1 MSKKEESGNKPE
13 LKAKIAEEEKDY
25 RMAVFEM
32 TGKLL
37 GKIGE
42 IPNFRPPSY
51 PEQVFSCL
59 NCNDIILYAGH
70 SKPFAG
76 QRMSDFLSI
85 QGHVLGESMACK
97 KCGHDFSV
105 DSRMEANWEQRIL
118 NSPAKSHP

>member
-51 PEQVFSCL
+51 PE
-59 NCNDIILYAGH
+59 
-70 SKPFAG
+70 
-76 QRMSDFLSI
+76 
-85 QGHVLGESMACK
+85 
-97 KCGHDFSV
+97 
-105 DSRMEANWEQRIL
+105 
-118 NSPAKSHP
+118 